1 MRHERGEKSPSNFTH
16 SGGRASSA
24 GLNPKNLSARRSY
37 LAITAAHIKIMKGA
51 KMANYDFVVAV
62 GGAPGQGIDTVG
74 KSMSQICARHG
85 LHVFTYSA
93 YQSLIRGG
101 HTFLTIRISSEPVA
115 NHGDKIDL
123 VIALDRNSLEKHLP
137 HVAPGG
143 AIIYNSDDVKQ
154 APEREDIQLC
164 PISYKELSDNT
175 DRKKLMLNIC
185 MFGVALNMV
194 GGDLAVL
201 EDIITLTFLKR
212 KGQAITDANLAVA
225 RAGYNHA
232 AAHFNPFEA
241 QFTKQEPLAFVD
253 GNSAMA
259 MGGAAAGV
267 KFYCA
272 YPMSPST
279 GVLKWMADNARDLSI
294 MVRQCEDEISVINM
308 VIGAAHAGCRAMCAT
323 SGGGFALMTEAI
335 GSAGMMEIPIVV
347 INVQR
352 GGPSTGLPTKTEQG
366 DLWQLLGASQG
377 DFPKIIV
384 SPTSIMDGFDTI
396 PELFNLVDKFQC
408 PGMVLSDLTLSM
420 GFTTFAPE
428 SVNWQPKIDRGE
440 LITGAAQTNGDY
452 LRYQITDSGISP
464 RAIPGTPGHVHV
476 VATDDHDEDGGLIS
490 DEFTNPHK
498 RRDIMDKRQRK
509 MEGIAAQLPP
519 PTLEGPEDAEIT
531 LIGWGSTHSVIGE
544 AAQQL
549 TEAGMPTNHIHFKWL
564 YPIDEDAV
572 NAVLDKAAHA
582 VVVECNY
589 TGQFARFLRGE
600 TGFKAAGHIRK
611 YDGEPFMPHHI
622 VEGARELFGGKA
634 GVYVPYQEIVV

>member
-1 MRHERGEKSPSNFTH
+1 M
-16 SGGRASSA
+16 
-24 GLNPKNLSARRSY
+24 
-37 LAITAAHIKIMKGA
+37 A
-51 KMANYDFVVAV
+51 KYDFVIAV

-101 HTFLTIRISSEPVA
+101 HTFLTVRISSEPVA
-115 NHGDKIDL
+115 NHGDKLDMI
-123 VIALDRNSLEKHLP
+123 IALDRNSLETHLP

-143 AIIYNSDDVKQ
+143 AIIYNSDDVKA
-154 APEREDIQLC
+154 APERDDIQLC

-175 DRKKLMLNIC
+175 DRRKLMLNIC
-185 MFGVALNMV
+185 MFGVALKMV
-194 GGDLAVL
+194 GGDLNVL
-201 EDIITLTFLKR
+201 EDIINLTFGR
-212 KGQAITDANLAVA
+212 KGQPLVDANIAVA
-225 RAGYNHA
+225 NAGYNHA
-232 AAHFNPFEA
+232 AEHFTSFEA
-241 QFTKQEPLAFVD
+241 QFEKQEPALAFVD

-279 GVLKWMADNARDLSI
+279 GVLHWMALNARELSI

-308 VIGAAHAGCRAMCAT
+308 AIGASHAGCRAMCAT

-335 GSAGMMEIPIVV
+335 GSAGMMEIPLVV

-366 DLWQLLGASQG
+366 DLWQVLGASQG

-384 SPTSIMDGFDTI
+384 APISIMDGLDTI
-396 PELFNLVDKFQC
+396 PEIFNLTDKFQC

-420 GFTTFAPE
+420 GFTTFAPD
-428 SVNWQPKIDRGE
+428 SVNWQPEIDRGA
-440 LITGAAQTNGDY
+440 LISGGVQPESEY
-452 LRYQITDSGISP
+452 LRYEITDSGISP

-476 VATDDHDEDGGLIS
+476 VATDDHDEDGTLIS

-498 RRDIMDKRQRK
+498 RRDIMEKRQRK
-509 MEGIAAQLPP
+509 MDGIVELLPP
-519 PTLEGPEDAEIT
+519 PTLEGPEDAQVT

-544 AAQQL
+544 AAELL
-549 TEAGMPTNHIHFKWL
+549 TEAGISTNHIHFKWL
-564 YPIDEDAV
+564 YPMDEDAI
-572 NAVLDKAAHA
+572 NEILAKSAHSII
-582 VVVECNY
+582 VECNY

-600 TGFKAAGHIRK
+600 TGFTADGQIRK
-611 YDGEPFMPHHI
+611 YDGEPFAPHHI
-622 VEGARELFGGKA
+622 VDGARELLTGKTDL
-634 GVYVPYQEIVV
+634 YIPYQEIVV

>member
-1 MRHERGEKSPSNFTH
+1 M
-16 SGGRASSA
+16 
-24 GLNPKNLSARRSY
+24 
-37 LAITAAHIKIMKGA
+37 A
-51 KMANYDFVVAV
+51 KYDFVVAV
-62 GGAPGQGIDTVG
+62 GGAPGQGIETLG
-74 KSMSQICARHG
+74 KSLGQICARYG
-85 LHVFTYSA
+85 LNVFTYSA

-115 NHGDKIDL
+115 NHGDKIDMI
-123 VIALDRNSLEKHLP
+123 IALDRNSIEKH
-137 HVAPGG
+137 VDNVRPGG
-143 AIIYNSDDVKQ
+143 AFIYNSDDVKQ

-164 PISYKELSDNT
+164 PISYKELSSEID
-175 DRKKLMLNIC
+175 DRKKEYLNTCML
-185 MFGVALNMV
+185 GVALRLV
-194 GGDLAVL
+194 GADLKTL
-201 EDIITLTFLKR
+201 EEIIIGALLKR
-212 KGQAITDANLAVA
+212 KGQAVVDANILVA
-225 RAGYNHA
+225 TGGYEHA
-232 AAHFNPFEA
+232 TEHFTQFDAKFE
-241 QFTKQEPLAFVD
+241 KQEPALAFVD

-267 KFYCA
+267 KFYAA

-279 GVLKWMADNARDLSI
+279 GVLHWMAANARNLNI
-294 MVRQCEDEISVINM
+294 MVRQCEDEISVVNM

-323 SGGGFALMTEAI
+323 SGGGFALMSEAI

-396 PELFNLVDKFQC
+396 PEIFNLVDKFQC

-420 GFTTFAPE
+420 GFTTFVPD
-428 SVNWQPKIDRGE
+428 SINWQPEIDRGD
-440 LITGAAQTNGDY
+440 LIKAPEAVDGEY

-464 RAIPGTPGHVHV
+464 RAIPGTPQHMHV

-498 RRDIMDKRQRK
+498 RRDIMEKRQRK
-509 MEGIAAQLPP
+509 MDGIVELLPP
-519 PTLEGPEDAEIT
+519 PTLEGPEDAEVT
-531 LIGWGSTHSVIGE
+531 LVGWGSTHSVISE
-544 AAQQL
+544 AAQLL
-549 TEAGMPTNHIHFKWL
+549 TESGLVTNHIHFKWL
-564 YPIDEDAV
+564 YPMDEDAV
-572 NAVLDKAAHA
+572 NAVLDKSAHSII
-582 VVVECNY
+582 VECNY

-600 TGFKAAGHIRK
+600 TGFKADGHIRK

-622 VEGARELFGGKA
+622 VDGADMLSRGG
-634 GVYVPYQEIVV
+634 GPDVYVPHQEIVV

>member
-1 MRHERGEKSPSNFTH
+1 M
-16 SGGRASSA
+16 
-24 GLNPKNLSARRSY
+24 
-37 LAITAAHIKIMKGA
+37 A
-51 KMANYDFVVAV
+51 KYDFVIAV

-101 HTFLTIRISSEPVA
+101 HTFLTVRISSEPVA
-115 NHGDKIDL
+115 NHGDKIDMI
-123 VIALDRNSLEKHLP
+123 IALDRNSLETHLP

-143 AIIYNSDDVKQ
+143 AIIYNSDDVK
-154 APEREDIQLC
+154 ATPERDDIQLC
-164 PISYKELSDNT
+164 PISYSELSNGA

-185 MFGVALNMV
+185 MFGVALKMV
-194 GGDLAVL
+194 GGDLQIL
-201 EDIITLTFLKR
+201 EDIINLTFGR
-212 KGQAITDANLAVA
+212 KGQALVDANIGVA
-225 RAGYNHA
+225 NAGYNHA
-232 AAHFNPFEA
+232 AEHFTPFEA
-241 QFTKQEPLAFVD
+241 QFVKQEPALAFVD

-267 KFYCA
+267 KFYAA

-279 GVLKWMADNARDLSI
+279 GVLHWMAQNARNLSI
-294 MVRQCEDEISVINM
+294 MVRQCEDEISVVNM
-308 VIGAAHAGCRAMCAT
+308 VIGAAHAGTRAMCAT
-323 SGGGFALMTEAI
+323 SGGGFALMSEAI

-366 DLWQLLGASQG
+366 DLWQILGASQG
-377 DFPKIIV
+377 DFPKIV
-384 SPTSIMDGFDTI
+384 VAPTSIMDGFDTI
-396 PELFNLVDKFQC
+396 PEIFNLADKFQC

-420 GFTTFAPE
+420 GFTTFEPD
-428 SVNWQPKIDRGE
+428 SINWQPEINRGE
-440 LITGAAQTNGDY
+440 LISGEVQPDGEY

-476 VATDDHDEDGGLIS
+476 VATDDHDEDGTLIS

-509 MEGIAAQLPP
+509 MDGILELLPP
-519 PTLEGPEDAEIT
+519 PTLEGPEDAEVT
-531 LIGWGSTHSVIGE
+531 LVGWGSTHSVIGE
-544 AAQQL
+544 AAQLL
-549 TEAGMPTNHIHFKWL
+549 TEAGIATNHIHFKWL

-572 NAVLDKAAHA
+572 NEVLDKSAYSIIT
-582 VVVECNY
+582 ECNY

-600 TGFKAAGHIRK
+600 TGFQADGQIRK

-622 VEGARELFGGKA
+622 VDGVRELLASKA
-634 GVYVPYQEIVV
+634 ELYVPYQEIVV

>member
-1 MRHERGEKSPSNFTH
+1 M
-16 SGGRASSA
+16 
-24 GLNPKNLSARRSY
+24 
-37 LAITAAHIKIMKGA
+37 A
-51 KMANYDFVVAV
+51 KYDFVIAV

-85 LHVFTYSA
+85 LHVYTYSA

-101 HTFLTIRISSEPVA
+101 HTFLTVRISSEPVA
-115 NHGDKIDL
+115 NHGDKIDMI
-123 VIALDRNSLEKHLP
+123 IALDRNSLETHLP

-143 AIIYNSDDVKQ
+143 AIIYNSDDVKA
-154 APEREDIQLC
+154 APERDDIQLC
-164 PISYKELSDNT
+164 PISYRELSNNT

-185 MFGVALNMV
+185 MFGVALKMV
-194 GGDLAVL
+194 GGDLSVL
-201 EDIITLTFLKR
+201 EDILELTFLKR
-212 KGQAITDANLAVA
+212 KGQAVVDANVTVA
-225 RAGYNHA
+225 RAGYDYA
-232 AAHFNPFEA
+232 AEHFTAFES
-241 QFTKQEPLAFVD
+241 QFIKQEPLAFVD

-267 KFYCA
+267 KFYAA

-279 GVLKWMADNARDLSI
+279 GVLHWMAQNARNLNI
-294 MVRQCEDEISVINM
+294 MVRQCEDEISVVNM

-323 SGGGFALMTEAI
+323 SGGGFALMSEAI

-366 DLWQLLGASQG
+366 DLWQILGASQG
-377 DFPKIIV
+377 DFPKIV
-384 SPTSIMDGFDTI
+384 VAPTSIMDGFDTI
-396 PELFNLVDKFQC
+396 PEVFNLADKFQC

-428 SVNWQPKIDRGE
+428 SVNWQPEIDRGS
-440 LITGAAQTNGDY
+440 LISGDIQPNGEY
-452 LRYQITDSGISP
+452 LRYEITDSGISP

-476 VATDDHDEDGGLIS
+476 VATDDHDEDGTLIS

-498 RRDIMDKRQRK
+498 RRDIMEKRQRK
-509 MEGIAAQLPP
+509 MDGIMELLPP
-519 PTLEGPEDAEIT
+519 PTLEGPEDAQIT
-531 LIGWGSTHSVIGE
+531 LVGWGSTHSVIGE

-549 TEAGMPTNHIHFKWL
+549 TEAGIPTNHIHFKWL
-564 YPIDEDAV
+564 YPMDENAV
-572 NAVLDKAAHA
+572 NEVLSKSAHSI
-582 VVVECNY
+582 VVECNY

-600 TGFKAAGHIRK
+600 TGFTADGHIRK

-622 VEGARELFGGKA
+622 ADGARELLTSKTDL
-634 GVYVPYQEIVV
+634 YVPYQEIVV

>member
-1 MRHERGEKSPSNFTH
+1 M
-16 SGGRASSA
+16 
-24 GLNPKNLSARRSY
+24 
-37 LAITAAHIKIMKGA
+37 A
-51 KMANYDFVVAV
+51 KYDFVVAV
-62 GGAPGQGIDTVG
+62 GGAPGQGIETLG
-74 KSMSQICARHG
+74 KSLGQICARYG

-115 NHGDKIDL
+115 NHGDEIDL
-123 VIALDRNSLEKHLP
+123 IITLDRNSLEKHIP
-137 HVAPGG
+137 HVRPGG
-143 AIIYNSDDVKQ
+143 ALIYNSDDVKKQ

-164 PISYKELSDNT
+164 PVPYKEFSSGIE
-175 DRKKLMLNIC
+175 DRKLQRACLNTC
-185 MFGVALNMV
+185 LLGTALNLV
-194 GGDLAVL
+194 GADLKTL
-201 EDIITLTFLKR
+201 EEIIIGALLKR
-212 KGQAITDANLAVA
+212 KGQETVDANIDVA
-225 RAGYNHA
+225 TAGYEHA
-232 AAHFNPFEA
+232 AENFTPFDT
-241 QFTKQEPLAFVD
+241 QFVKQEPALAFGE
-253 GNSAMA
+253 GNGMMA

-279 GVLKWMADNARDLSI
+279 GVLHWMAANARNLNI
-294 MVRQCEDEISVINM
+294 MVRQCEDEISVVNM

-323 SGGGFALMTEAI
+323 SGGGFALMSEAI
-335 GSAGMMEIPIVV
+335 GSAAMMEIPIVV

-384 SPTSIMDGFDTI
+384 APISIMDGFDTI

-420 GFTTFAPE
+420 GYTTFDPD
-428 SVNWQPKIDRGE
+428 SINWQPEIDRGD
-440 LITGAAQTNGDY
+440 LITELGQAEGEY
-452 LRYQITDSGISP
+452 LRFQITDSGISP

-498 RRDIMDKRQRK
+498 RRDIMEKRQRK
-509 MEGIAAQLPP
+509 MDGIVELLPP
-519 PTLEGPEDAEIT
+519 PTLEGPEDAEVT
-531 LIGWGSTHSVIGE
+531 LIGWGSTHSVISE
-544 AAQQL
+544 AAQAL
-549 TEAGMPTNHIHFKWL
+549 NEDGITTNHIQFKWL

-572 NAVLDKAAHA
+572 NEVLAKSGHA
-582 VVVECNY
+582 IIVECNY

-600 TGFKAAGHIRK
+600 TGFKANGHIRK

-622 VEGARELFGGKA
+622 VDGARELLIGKTDL
-634 GVYVPYQEIVV
+634 YVPYQEIVV